1 MSEANPSAAVPE
13 IQQYQQVWA
22 ESICQ
27 VLEQIGGAPFTFEF
41 VPDAELEEQFQAL
54 AEAGEWMRF
63 TAANKLTG
71 EQAFLVSGADT
82 VRLAQ
87 LLMGEPPDDKV
98 AITDDHRDAL
108 GEIVRQFAGATAS
121 SLKAKLGGEVDLQF
135 SGNGRPE
142 WAPAKRAG
150 FRITGAQPPPFLLC
164 FQINPELASS
174 LQPAQGAT
182 QEAAQKL
189 QKPVQP
195 SRADEPPPL
204 SHQEAVAEVAAVVSG
219 DIDADLLMD
228 IELKATLRF
237 GECQL
242 LLRDV
247 LQQGPGTVVEL
258 DRQIQQPAEL
268 VVGGKVMARGEMVI
282 VDGNYGLR
290 LTEIVSQQQRI
301 ESLGE

>member
-1 MSEANPSAAVPE
+1 MSADNPPAAVPE

-108 GEIVRQFAGATAS
+108 GEIVRQFAGAAAS
-121 SLKAKLGGEVDLQF
+121 ALKTKLGGEVELQF

-142 WAPAKRAG
+142 WSPANRAG

-174 LQPAQGAT
+174 LQPAPEVA
-182 QEAAQKL
+182 QEAAP
-189 QKPVQP
+189 KPAQP
-195 SRADEPPPL
+195 RRADEPPTISP
-204 SHQEAVAEVAAVVSG
+204 QEAAAQVAAAVSG
-219 DIDADLLMD
+219 EIDVDLLMD

-242 LLRDV
+242 LLQDV
-247 LQQGPGTVVEL
+247 LEQGPGTVVEIN
-258 DRQIQQPAEL
+258 RQIQEPAEL
-268 VVGGKVMARGEMVI
+268 VVAGKVIAWGEMI
-282 VDGNYGLR
+282 AVDGNYGLR
-290 LTEIVSQQQRI
+290 LTQIVSPQQRLAA
-301 ESLGE
+301 LGRG

>member
-1 MSEANPSAAVPE
+1 MSEENPSAAIPE

-27 VLEQIGGAPFTFEF
+27 VLEQIGGSPFTFEF

-150 FRITGAQPPPFLLC
+150 FRITGAQPPPFLLY

-174 LQPAQGAT
+174 LQPAQ
-182 QEAAQKL
+182 EAAQKP
-189 QKPVQP
+189 QEPVQP
-195 SRADEPPPL
+195 RKAVEQPPL
-204 SHQEAVAEVAAVVSG
+204 SHQEAVAEVAATVSG
-219 DIDADLLMD
+219 DIDVDLLMD

-247 LQQGPGTVVEL
+247 LQQGPGTVVEI

-268 VVGGKVMARGEMVI
+268 MVAGKVMARGEMVV

-290 LTEIVSQQQRI
+290 LTQIVSQQQRI
-301 ESLGE
+301 ASLGE

>member
-27 VLEQIGGAPFTFEF
+27 VLEQIGGSPFTFEF

-54 AEAGEWMRF
+54 AEVGEWMRF

-71 EQAFLVSGADT
+71 EQAFLISGADT

-87 LLMGEPPDDKV
+87 LLMSEPPDDKV

-121 SLKAKLGGEVDLQF
+121 SLKTKLGGEVDLQF

-150 FRITGAQPPPFLLC
+150 FRITGAQPPPFLLY

-174 LQPAQGAT
+174 LRPAQGAA
-182 QEAAQKL
+182 QEAV

-195 SRADEPPPL
+195 RRADEPPTI
-204 SHQEAVAEVAAVVSG
+204 SRQEAVAEVAAAVSG

-247 LQQGPGTVVEL
+247 LQQGPGTVVDLE
-258 DRQIQQPAEL
+258 RHIQQPAEL
-268 VVGGKVMARGEMVI
+268 VVAGKVMARGEMVV

-290 LTEIVSQQQRI
+290 LTEIVSRQQRI
-301 ESLGE
+301 AALGE